1 MPELSHEQSFEL
13 VKTRL
18 KEMGDMPIFSASVNR
33 VHMVSSNPDADA
45 MELAVEVLK
54 DANLTTKVLKLANS
68 PLYNRGQGK
77 IGNLSRAVVVL
88 GFDTVKSAVLT
99 LKLIDSFQHQHP
111 GIDMTGMLVNAYLSG
126 GFVRGISAKCGVK
139 DIEQAYICGLLHN
152 LGEIV
157 SAYTLPAQYAQIQG
171 LRREHN
177 LSRQAAEKQVLG
189 TSLDAIGQAIVSDWE
204 FPSSVVKTLGDHTTK
219 GDSRVRDQTELTGVL
234 STLAN
239 ETMELLYAEQPAS
252 RKSLAELNYEIAKVA
267 GIKKEQVGEA
277 LDHSFKQCCDLA
289 QAYGLNK
296 KHLTPKLRSGGDDDL
311 NKLARQFS
319 FYASS
324 EITTREV
331 APKNNGAS
339 RDKPAQ
345 PREEQDETAVAKT
358 VSGGDSNLLLGAL
371 FEITGLMSQKAPIN
385 TILAKVLEGMH
396 RGIGFDRAVLCLL
409 TPDHRTY
416 TARMSAGQDGEAL
429 KQFLSFPVDAQRD
442 LFSKIILEGT
452 ELLVTDIDQ
461 GGWRQLLPGNFEQ
474 ATGARSFMLGSLRA
488 KARPVGI
495 FYADK
500 AISKTPI
507 TSDEARSFMQLVAQ
521 AQLALQMR

>member
-1 MPELSHEQSFEL
+1 MPELSHEQSFEW

-33 VHMVSSNPDADA
+33 VHVVSSNPDADA

-54 DANLTTKVLKLANS
+54 DANLTTKLLKLANS

-111 GIDMTGMLVNAYLSG
+111 GVDMTGMLVNAYLSG

-152 LGEIV
+152 LGDIV
-157 SAYTLPAQYAQIQG
+157 TAYTLPAQYTQIQN
-171 LRREHN
+171 LRREQN

-189 TSLDAIGQAIVSDWE
+189 TSLDALGQAIVSDWE
-204 FPSSVVKTLGDHTTK
+204 FPQSVVKTLGAHTTT
-219 GDSRVRDQTELTGVL
+219 GDSRVRDQVELTGVL

-239 ETMELLYAEQPAS
+239 QTMELLYAEQPTS

-267 GIKKEQVGEA
+267 GVKKEQVGEA
-277 LDHSFKQCCDLA
+277 LEHSFKQCCDLA
-289 QAYGLNK
+289 QAYGLSK
-296 KHLTPKLRSGGDDDL
+296 KHLTPKLRSGDDDDL

-324 EITTREV
+324 EITTREA
-331 APKNNGAS
+331 APKNNGKAQS
-339 RDKPAQ
+339 PAAAMS
-345 PREEQDETAVAKT
+345 ETPATAT
-358 VSGGDSNLLLGAL
+358 VSGGDPNLLLGNL
-371 FEITGLMSQKAPIN
+371 FELTGLMAQKAHIN
-385 TILAKVLEGMH
+385 IILAKVLEGMH
-396 RGIGFDRAVLCLL
+396 RGIGFNRAVLCLL
-409 TPDHRTY
+409 APDHRTY
-416 TARMSAGQDGEAL
+416 TARMAAGEDSETL
-429 KQFLSFPVDAQRD
+429 KQFMSFPVDANRD

-452 ELLVTDIDQ
+452 ELLVGDIDQ
-461 GGWRQLLPGNFEQ
+461 GGWRQLLPDNFEQ
-474 ATGARSFMLGSLRA
+474 ATGTRSFMLGSLRA

-500 AISKTPI
+500 AISKAPI
-507 TSDEARSFMQLVAQ
+507 SSDEARSFMQLVAQ